1 MHYRQSVAEIN
12 EDCTWDVCSYSI
24 ILNQN
29 YRDVNPFIFIKN
41 KHSVMPS
48 EGFSSLEKR
57 RNMFSEANAA
67 QCPKKL
73 PIQLGEADSNVSLA
87 HFFKILVH
95 FKF

>member
-1 MHYRQSVAEIN
+1 
-12 EDCTWDVCSYSI
+12 
-24 ILNQN
+24 
-29 YRDVNPFIFIKN
+29 
-41 KHSVMPS
+41 MPS